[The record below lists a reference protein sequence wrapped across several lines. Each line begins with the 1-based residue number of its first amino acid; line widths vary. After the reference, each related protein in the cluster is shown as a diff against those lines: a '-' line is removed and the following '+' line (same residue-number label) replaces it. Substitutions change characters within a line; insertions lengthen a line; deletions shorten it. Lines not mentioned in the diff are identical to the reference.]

1 MLIESERAGQN
12 RRPVG
17 GATAKAW
24 AGLETVGL
32 PNVFDRRITAM

>member
-1 MLIESERAGQN
+1 MAIESEWRDKTG
-12 RRPVG
+12 RVG

-24 AGLETVGL
+24 AGLETAGL